1 MDIPRFIALVSAR
14 RRLVATMAIGA
25 AALALLASLTQD
37 KEYTAGADLL
47 FGGNVTTESV
57 LPDTASR
64 ASQRPE
70 RVAATNIALASLDTV
85 AARVTERFGGRV
97 TLRQLRSA
105 VSIEPQADSDVVTVA
120 AHSDSPREAAQVAN
134 AFASEI
140 VALRRETAQADVQR
154 GIDAVTVALA
164 AQTASAR
171 RPDAR
176 TVALQ
181 GRLGELEIVKAL
193 QSGDVQLVQRA
204 TPPAGPSSPRPI
216 RNAAL
221 AAFVALIVG
230 LLLIISLTR
239 SGDRIRDEEEL
250 AAIMHAPILARVPVA
265 RRTRR
270 PRDVWAGNER
280 PGFLEA
286 FEFLRH
292 NLELA
297 GPEDETFVV
306 AVTSPNAAEGKST
319 VTAWLAR
326 SLALAQR
333 EVVAFDMDLSR
344 PALSAY
350 LNAATPNEHV
360 DVLTARDHLGVHP
373 GLISRNRMEHLFD
386 DVRANADFV
395 LVDTAPVSLA
405 ADASAVAAAVDGV
418 VLVVDTTAIRR
429 RDVLAAR
436 RQLDKAHA
444 NLLGLVLNRVPRR
457 LPPLPAEEGAPSRGP
472 VPAPTI
478 VTDRRR
484 RAGAAAPGS

>member
-25 AALALLASLTQD
+25 AALALLASLTQE

-47 FGGNVTTESV
+47 FGGNVTAESV
-57 LPDTASR
+57 LPGAAPDP
-64 ASQRPE
+64 SQRPE
-70 RVAATNIALASLDTV
+70 RVAATNVALASLDTV

-97 TLRQLRSA
+97 TLRQLREA

-120 AHSDSPREAAQVAN
+120 ARSKSPREAADVAN
-134 AFASEI
+134 AFATEI

-154 GIDAVTVALA
+154 GIDAITAALA
-164 AQTASAR
+164 AQTAPGR

-176 TVALQ
+176 TLALQ
-181 GRLGELEIVKAL
+181 DRLGELEVVKAL

-204 TPPAGPSSPRPI
+204 TPPQDPSSPRPV

-250 AAIMHAPILARVPVA
+250 AAIMHAPILARIPVA

-280 PGFLEA
+280 PAFLEA
-286 FEFLRH
+286 FEFLRQ

-297 GPEDETFVV
+297 GPEDEAFVV
-306 AVTSPNAAEGKST
+306 AITSPSAAEGKTT

-333 EVVAFDMDLSR
+333 DVVALDMDLSR

-350 LNAATPNEHV
+350 LNAGPANDHV
-360 DVLTARDHLGVHP
+360 DVLTARDHLGVQP

-386 DVRANADFV
+386 DVREGADFV

-444 NLLGLVLNRVPRR
+444 NLVGLVLNRVPKR
-457 LPPLPAEEGAPSRGP
+457 LPALPAEDGAPHREP
-472 VPAPTI
+472 VPVPTI
-478 VTDRRR
+478 AHRNRRT
-484 RAGAAAPGS
+484 GASTPDS